1 MGDAKRKSLFKTAI
15 IPKRIKNHVMILKDM
30 SVLNPMSLIWLFK
43 RTSSFISSMSHKSI
57 LLVCMSFMKRGVDLN
72 FYIVSYEKLKTYLKF
87 ANIIER
93 KKGRMLKN
101 SLKIRK

>member
-15 IPKRIKNHVMILKDM
+15 IPKRIKSHVMIRKEM

-43 RTSSFISSMSHKSI
+43 RTSSFISSISHRSI

-72 FYIVSYEKLKTYLKF
+72 FSFFFHMKTTNILEICKNYREEKRLKVEKF
-87 ANIIER
+87 
-93 KKGRMLKN
+93 L
-101 SLKIRK
+101 